1 MMNEAN
7 EGRGRKA
14 VDVCVHVVM
23 TGTERHKRTILVL
36 FLCAWAWLKGGSV
49 LVTWHSDSWCH
60 NKAMSTESGF
70 WNAGRYPRV
79 RVTLRVAS
87 HFACCSSVKADTSL
101 VCCWLIRKTC
111 QEWGG
116 ESSGISPCPR
126 KILRVSFRIVLFWTW
141 RRKLVVQI

>member
-49 LVTWHSDSWCH
+49 LVTWHSDS
-60 NKAMSTESGF
+60 
-70 WNAGRYPRV
+70 
-79 RVTLRVAS
+79 
-87 HFACCSSVKADTSL
+87 
-101 VCCWLIRKTC
+101 
-111 QEWGG
+111 
-116 ESSGISPCPR
+116 
-126 KILRVSFRIVLFWTW
+126 
-141 RRKLVVQI
+141 